1 MGELTWKANWF
12 RKLCGQG
19 GTGEILK
26 AEAARVADFGNTHI
40 KPNGTVS
47 ALYFMSAL
55 DTNNGWPHGRAWAA
69 SPYAARAEAK
79 YKILEK
85 GL

>member
-1 MGELTWKANWF
+1 MGKLTWKAPWF
-12 RKLCGQG
+12 RKLCNQG
-19 GTGEILK
+19 GTAEILK
-26 AEAARVADFGNTHI
+26 DEAARVADYGNTHI
-40 KPNGTVS
+40 KPNASVN

-55 DTNNGWPHGRAWAA
+55 DMNNGWPHGRVWAA
-69 SPYAARAEAK
+69 SPYAARAESK